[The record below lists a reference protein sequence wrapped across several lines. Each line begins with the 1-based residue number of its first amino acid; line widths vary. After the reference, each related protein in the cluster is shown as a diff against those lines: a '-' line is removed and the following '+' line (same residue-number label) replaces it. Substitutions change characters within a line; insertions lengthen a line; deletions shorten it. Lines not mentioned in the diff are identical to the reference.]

1 MFNLEQLPTQQVR
14 GREKKSVCACFLF
27 VCGRLISVCLAAG
40 QGLTSL
46 APAADPQFVGLG
58 HDDMWKPKSP
68 PPRPPAL
75 LPLPTSPVLCSPTP
89 PPQTQLLIISE

>member
-58 HDDMWKPKSP
+58 HDDMWKAKSSP
-68 PPRPPAL
+68 PLPPGL
-75 LPLPTSPVLCSPTP
+75 LPLPA
-89 PPQTQLLIISE
+89 